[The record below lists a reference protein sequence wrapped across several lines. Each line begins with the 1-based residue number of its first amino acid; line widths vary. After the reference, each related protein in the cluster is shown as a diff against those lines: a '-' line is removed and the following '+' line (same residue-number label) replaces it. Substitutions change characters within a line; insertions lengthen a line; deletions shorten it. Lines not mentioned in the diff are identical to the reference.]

1 MLRNTKY
8 NHYTITNHYFYFL
21 KCISENQ
28 EIYEKWKSGSQK
40 TYFWIVKIAF
50 PKEENEKFL
59 GCCRG
64 EVNSVLKKK
73 WVVKTE
79 DLFFDCK

>member
-8 NHYTITNHYFYFL
+8 NHYTIANHYFYFL

-50 PKEENEKFL
+50 PKEENEKFFGL
-59 GCCRG
+59 LQRRGKFCIEKEMGC
-64 EVNSVLKKK
+64 
-73 WVVKTE
+73 E
-79 DLFFDCK
+79 D